1 MGNMLDWAK
10 REIEIACKKEN
21 PNRKEGEFDYGC
33 SCYESALKA
42 FESLL
47 EDGHSGFSI
56 KMTQAILIRLLNGQP
71 LTPIEDTEDIWDV
84 CSLSED
90 KKGVDVYQCKRM
102 SSLFKYIYFDGTVKY
117 YDVDNSY
124 CVDINDPSNTYSSS
138 LVRKL
143 IDEMFPIKM
152 PYMPGKPIAVYCEDF
167 LTDKK
172 HGNFDTVGV
181 FYALKTENGKQE
193 KIEINRFFR
202 APEGYEEGNL
212 TEISKEEYEE
222 RKARK
227 ISGGK

>member
-1 MGNMLDWAK
+1 
-10 REIEIACKKEN
+10 
-21 PNRKEGEFDYGC
+21 
-33 SCYESALKA
+33 
-42 FESLL
+42 
-47 EDGHSGFSI
+47 
-56 KMTQAILIRLLNGQP
+56 MTQAILIRQLNGQP
-71 LTPIEDTEDIWDV
+71 LTPIEDAEDIWYV

-90 KKGVDVYQCKRM
+90 EKGVDVYQCKRM

-124 CVDINDPSNTYSSS
+124 CVDINNPSNTYSSG

-152 PYMPGKPIAVYCEDF
+152 PHMPGKPIAVFCEDF

-172 HGNFDTVGV
+172 HGDFDTVGV
-181 FYALKTENGKQE
+181 FYALKTENGKQD

-202 APEGYEEGNL
+202 EPEGDEEGDW

-222 RKARK
+222 RKIRK
-227 ISGGK
+227 NSGGK

>member
-1 MGNMLDWAK
+1 MGDMLDWAK
-10 REIEIACKKEN
+10 REVEIACKKEN

-47 EDGHSGFSI
+47 EDGHYGFGI

-71 LTPIEDTEDIWDV
+71 LTPIEDTEDIWNV
-84 CSLSED
+84 HSCSGILAH
-90 KKGVDVYQCKRM
+90 GIDVYQCKRM
-102 SSLFKYIYFDGTVKY
+102 SSLFKHIYFDGTVKY

-124 CVDINDPSNTYSSS
+124 CVDINNPSNTYSSS

-172 HGNFDTVGV
+172 AWGF
-181 FYALKTENGKQE
+181 
-193 KIEINRFFR
+193 
-202 APEGYEEGNL
+202 
-212 TEISKEEYEE
+212 
-222 RKARK
+222 
-227 ISGGK
+227 